1 VSPTVRASILGT
13 LFYLLSGCSTSAP
26 PLVPKEH
33 GENLASIL
41 TAYSEAALKLQRPP
55 NSLEEL
61 KPFLQKLGDP
71 SRLLVSPHDGQPY
84 EIHWGIDPQQVR
96 NTGPGEPQPP
106 LIVHERTGKNGIR
119 YVATGLGVFRMA
131 DAEFE
136 QARRGMKK
144 P

>member
-1 VSPTVRASILGT
+1 MLLGV
-13 LFYLLSGCSTSAP
+13 LAGCSSSAP
-26 PLVPKEH
+26 PLVPNEH
-33 GENLASIL
+33 GENLGCIL
-41 TAYSEAALKLQRPP
+41 TAYCEAAQKLQRPP
-55 NSLEEL
+55 NHLDEL

-71 SRLLVSPHDGQPY
+71 GRLLVSAHDGQPY
-84 EIHWGIDPQQVR
+84 EILWGIDPLQLR
-96 NTGPGEPQPP
+96 STGPGEPQPP

-131 DAEFE
+131 DEEFE